1 MLAGPAGLAPIP
13 VALLVI
19 GLVATLRV
27 LAVWRGWEAPV
38 AVDLPAR
45 ARSRLARG
53 RDGRPDGRR
62 RIRRRAR

>member
-1 MLAGPAGLAPIP
+1 